1 MSTATDCLNVWL
13 DSFGAWRGYVMLV
26 VAWGVGHDTSQK
38 LERGTRGER
47 SVEGMGNQWNERER
61 KSSGTSERSG
71 WGGVQWKER
80 KLLRV

>member
-13 DSFGAWRGYVMLV
+13 DSLGAWRGYVMLV

-38 LERGTRGER
+38 LESGTRGGR

-61 KSSGTSERSG
+61 KISGTRKRIFLGGEGVSG
-71 WGGVQWKER
+71 RKENY
-80 KLLRV
+80 